1 MRILTAGICH
11 ETSTM
16 YPKPTTLDDFRLCSP
31 VSDFGGGKQLIDHF
45 RGTRTCHG
53 GFIDEG
59 ARRGFSIEPLLWTFP
74 VPGGTVEQ
82 SAYDH
87 LKGLLLERLKKAGA
101 CDGVYLDLHG
111 AMVTQNLEDAEGD
124 LVASVRQIVGRAIPI
139 VMTIDLHANV
149 TRTMADK
156 TDVIIAFDYYP
167 HTDMYERGGEAAA
180 VLAGIIKKEI
190 RPAVAFR
197 QLPLVSVVPMQCS
210 YREPMKRLIER
221 MHAIE
226 GEKNIVNAGMALGY
240 PYADIRDV
248 GMSVLVTANNDQDL
262 AARKADELAHAI
274 WAQRDAFTPKC
285 SPIPEAIAYARQA
298 KGLVVLADVTDNPG
312 AGSPGDGTTILRE
325 LIEQKVENA
334 AVVAIPDPETVS
346 KALAAGI
353 GATITTDVGGKTDT
367 FHGAPLRVTAQVR
380 LLSDG
385 WYTLRGPM
393 GGGERACVGKTAV
406 LVCGGVE
413 IVVTERRFQPYDA
426 AFPRSVGI
434 EPTQHRIVVV
444 KSSVHFRNTYQE
456 IAEKIFEIDTPG
468 IHRPDFTCVHYKR
481 ARRPLYPIDRDATF

>member
-1 MRILTAGICH
+1 MRIFTAGICH

-16 YPKPTTLDDFRLCSP
+16 YPKPTTLDDFRLFAP
-31 VSDFGGGKQLIDHF
+31 VTDFGGGKKLIDHF

-53 GFIDEG
+53 GFIDEA
-59 ARRGFSIEPLLWTFP
+59 ARRALTVEPLLWTFP
-74 VPGGTVEQ
+74 TPGGTVAQ
-82 SAYDH
+82 SAYEY
-87 LKGLLLERLKKAGA
+87 LKNLLLERLKKAGA

-111 AMVTQNLEDAEGD
+111 AMVTEKFEDAEGD
-124 LVASVRQIVGRAIPI
+124 LVTSVRQVVGRDIPI

-149 TRTMADK
+149 TRTMVDN
-156 TDVIIAFDYYP
+156 TDVIIVFDYYP
-167 HTDMYERGGEAAA
+167 HTDMYERGIEAAA
-180 VLAGIIKKEI
+180 VIQGIIKKEI

-210 YREPMKRLIER
+210 YREPMKSLISR

-226 GEKNIVNAGMALGY
+226 QEKDIVNAGMALGY
-240 PYADIRDV
+240 PYADIHDV
-248 GMSVLVTANNDQDL
+248 GMSVLVTANHDQDL

-285 SPIPEAIAYARQA
+285 TPIPEAIAYARQA

-312 AGSPGDGTTILRE
+312 TGSPGDGTTILRE
-325 LIEQKVENA
+325 LIEQKFEGA
-334 AVVAIPDPETVS
+334 AVVCIPDPEAVS
-346 KALAAGI
+346 KAHAAGI
-353 GATITTDVGGKTDT
+353 GATLTLTVGGKTDT
-367 FHGAPLRVTAQVR
+367 FHGAPLSITAQVR
-380 LLSDG
+380 LHSDG

-393 GGGERACVGKTAV
+393 GGGERTCVGKTAV
-406 LVCGGVE
+406 LICGGVE
-413 IVVTERRFQPYDA
+413 IIVTERRFQPYDT

-434 EPTQHRIVVV
+434 EPTERKLVVV

-468 IHRPDFTCVHYKR
+468 IHRPDFSCIHYRR